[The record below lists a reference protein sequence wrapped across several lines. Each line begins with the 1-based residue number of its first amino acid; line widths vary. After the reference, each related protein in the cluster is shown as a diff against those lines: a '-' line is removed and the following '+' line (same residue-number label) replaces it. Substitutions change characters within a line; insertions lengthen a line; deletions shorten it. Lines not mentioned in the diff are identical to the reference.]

1 MLTKMRRRLT
11 LLYTSTTSL
20 ILTVILL
27 IVWIYQGH
35 LESGRLENTFQNYLL
50 ELTNKLETDSNFSDT
65 WLAQME
71 SGNHLI
77 IHIEDNGQPL
87 FFDGAWSPS
96 TNRSILIKQAKIIA
110 QKQNIN
116 TDHEPLFQHMKKTS
130 LFSFKGQNRDR
141 YVGIILILTGTSG
154 YKTLVLLQDVTD
166 LYRSNLIHGLL
177 FLLVDGAGILAL
189 AAVSRYVLKKALA
202 PVAEYQQRQTE
213 FVAAASHEL
222 RSPLSVIQ
230 TSAAAIELEPDKTSD
245 MVQAIQRECQR
256 AGNLIKNLLLLA
268 SSDSKAVQVPLTPV
282 EADTL
287 MLQLYESYEPVCR
300 EKGIRLNLHMPD
312 ELLPE
317 VLSDSGYLYQILT
330 ILLDNALAYGCQAD
344 SANISASKKE
354 TACSILLSASLDHNH
369 LILSVIDHGPGIP
382 DDEKEKV
389 FRRFYR
395 EDSSRSRKD
404 HFGLG
409 LSVAASLAPMAA
421 AAITLNDTP
430 GGGASFH
437 ITLTCLPV

>member
-1 MLTKMRRRLT
+1 MLTKMRHRLT
-11 LLYTSTTSL
+11 LLYTGSTSL

-27 IVWIYQGH
+27 LVWIYQGH

-50 ELTNKLETDSNFSDT
+50 ELTNKLETSAVFSDT

-71 SGNHLI
+71 SGNRLI
-77 IHIEDNGQPL
+77 IHIEENGLPL
-87 FFDGAWSPS
+87 FFNGSWSPA
-96 TNRSILIKQAKIIA
+96 TDRNILVNQAKTIA
-110 QKQNIN
+110 QKQNIDTSHN
-116 TDHEPLFQHMKKTS
+116 PVFQHMKKTS
-130 LFSFKGQNRDR
+130 LFNFRGQNHDR
-141 YVGIILILTGTSG
+141 YLGMILMLSGDSG
-154 YKTLVLLQDVTD
+154 YKTLILLQDVTD

-177 FLLVDGAGILAL
+177 FLLVGAAGILAL
-189 AAVSRYVLKKALA
+189 AAVSHYVLKKALA

-230 TSAAAIELEPDKTSD
+230 TSAAAIEMEPDKTSD

-268 SSDSKAVQVPLTPV
+268 SSDSKAMQSPQTPV
-282 EADTL
+282 EADTVL
-287 MLQLYESYEPVCR
+287 LQLYESYESVCR

-317 VLSDSGYLYQILT
+317 VLSDAGYLYQILS
-330 ILLDNALAYGCQAD
+330 ILLDNAISYGCPAD
-344 SANISASKKE
+344 FLNSLSSKKE
-354 TACSILLSASLDHNH
+354 TAGSILLTASVNHNH

-395 EDSSRSRKD
+395 EDSSRNRKE

-409 LSVAASLAPMAA
+409 LSVAASLAPVAA
-421 AAITLNDTP
+421 ASISLSDTP
-430 GGGASFH
+430 GGGAAFH
-437 ITLTCLPV
+437 VTLTCLPD

>member
-87 FFDGAWSPS
+87 FFNGSWLPATDR
-96 TNRSILIKQAKIIA
+96 NFLIKQAKIIA
-110 QKQNIN
+110 QKQNLD
-116 TDHEPLFQHMKKTS
+116 TEHEPMFQHMKKTS

-141 YVGIILILTGTSG
+141 YVGIVLILTSTSG

-177 FLLVDGAGILAL
+177 FLLADAAGILAL
-189 AAVSRYVLKKALA
+189 AAVSQYVLKKALA

-268 SSDSKAVQVPLTPV
+268 SSDSKAVQAPLTPV

-330 ILLDNALAYGCQAD
+330 ILLDNALAYGCPAD
-344 SANISASKKE
+344 SANISALKKE
-354 TACSILLSASLDHNH
+354 TACSILLSASLNHNH

-395 EDSSRSRKD
+395 EDSSRNRKD

-421 AAITLNDTP
+421 ATISLNDTP
-430 GGGASFH
+430 EGGASFH